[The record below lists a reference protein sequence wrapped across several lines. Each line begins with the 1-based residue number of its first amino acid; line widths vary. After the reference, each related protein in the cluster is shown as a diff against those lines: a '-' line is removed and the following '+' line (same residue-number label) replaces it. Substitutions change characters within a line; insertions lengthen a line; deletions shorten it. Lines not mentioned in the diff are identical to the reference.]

1 MSRRSDMQ
9 AGFSMVELLISAVV
23 LGIMSGAI
31 YLFFGPTVS
40 SFFKIQETSI
50 DINDKT
56 TAMYRIAQVLRTG
69 TTISEATST
78 SLTIYA
84 YFSPQDSVLSKVRYY
99 YSHTDKTLKVDRIRA
114 VGTAPNYTY
123 PTANTETKLLL
134 NKVALSGEVFSYAD
148 ANGGTGPFMLDTY
161 KDIKSIAINFDSPTT
176 HRAEKNQ
183 MKIDV
188 ELRNRKTN
196 L

>member
-40 SFFKIQETSI
+40 SFFKIQKTSI

-69 TTISEATST
+69 TTISEATGT

-99 YSHTDKTLKVDRIRA
+99 YSPTDKTLKVDRIRA
-114 VGTAPNYTY
+114 VGAAPNYTY

-134 NKVALSGEVFSYAD
+134 NKVSLTGDVFSYSD
-148 ANGGTGPFMLDTY
+148 ANGGTGPFTLDTY
-161 KDIKSIAINFDSPTT
+161 KDIKSIAVNFDSPTT
-176 HRAEKNQ
+176 YRSEKNQ